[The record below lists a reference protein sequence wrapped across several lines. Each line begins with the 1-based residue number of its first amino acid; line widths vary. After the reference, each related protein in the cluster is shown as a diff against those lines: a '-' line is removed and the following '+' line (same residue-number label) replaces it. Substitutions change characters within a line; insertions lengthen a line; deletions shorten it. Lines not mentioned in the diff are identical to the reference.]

1 MDGNG
6 FSCLSCA
13 GEACEFQ
20 TGGNPP
26 QCVEGLVSEAIHEEV
41 RERYREPENH
51 RVMQAAA
58 LTSERCANLT
68 RVQET
73 LEFAARMGARK
84 IGIATCMGLID
95 EAQAFARILRAK
107 GFDDVCAV
115 ACKVGAVA
123 KERAGIADDVKVHPG
138 CFEPT
143 CNPVMQ
149 ARILNEAG
157 CDLNVIVGLCV
168 GHDTL
173 FMQHAEAPVTYL
185 VVKDRVLAHNP
196 AAALYT
202 KGSYYRRLLSPD
214 LPEPRPRAGE
224 GGMPPTGV

>member
-84 IGIATCMGLID
+84 IGIATCTMLLD
-95 EAQAFARILRAK
+95 ESRTLRK
-107 GFDDVCAV
+107 LL
-115 ACKVGAVA
+115 
-123 KERAGIADDVKVHPG
+123 ERAG
-138 CFEPT
+138 F
-143 CNPVMQ
+143 
-149 ARILNEAG
+149 
-157 CDLNVIVGLCV
+157 
-168 GHDTL
+168 
-173 FMQHAEAPVTYL
+173 
-185 VVKDRVLAHNP
+185 
-196 AAALYT
+196 
-202 KGSYYRRLLSPD
+202 
-214 LPEPRPRAGE
+214 
-224 GGMPPTGV
+224 